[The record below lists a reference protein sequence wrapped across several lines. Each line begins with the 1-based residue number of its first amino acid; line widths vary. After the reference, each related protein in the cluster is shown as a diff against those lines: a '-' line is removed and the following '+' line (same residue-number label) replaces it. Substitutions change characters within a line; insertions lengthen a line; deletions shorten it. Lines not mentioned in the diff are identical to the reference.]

1 MFGIKSGVIVVFFFV
16 RQDTVPLGFGLKFGI
31 SSLLRFE
38 EMQLFKSLLT
48 KLVVLGIQALL
59 EQTFL

>member
-1 MFGIKSGVIVVFFFV
+1 MFGIKSGIKSCGVFFV

-38 EMQLFKSLLT
+38 EM
-48 KLVVLGIQALL
+48 
-59 EQTFL
+59 

>member
-1 MFGIKSGVIVVFFFV
+1 MFGIKSGVNVEFFFV

-48 KLVVLGIQALL
+48 KLVVLGI
-59 EQTFL
+59 